1 MFTRGDFD
9 LNLVLRYDPLPKE
22 VLKQAML
29 KQEHIFKKQVSTRL
43 SVNSL
48 QERRVFF
55 EQRVLV
61 PQFCS
66 NQHFNHVNR
75 DNLVKENSSLCP
87 QKPIKIK
94 HSFHGQVTPSE
105 EVDLSLSIGWN
116 KQRKEACKK
125 SLDDI
130 IDLEDSDDETV
141 LRGEVNNVSTFGYAA
156 HVGYSGGNY
165 DSGSTH
171 SITHGPDKNQFEG
184 TDRSHSTVD
193 CSRGLLEQSSSSKG
207 VMQRC
212 NVVISE
218 DTPSNRKRFSSD
230 ERALLDLNRH
240 PNELSFHPTDLGS
253 VSSST
258 GAFLRDSRGMVGESH
273 DNETS
278 HNAPNWRDQADDDDC
293 NNETPDLLKHSAA
306 NCVVGACS
314 NDTNCVNL
322 DSSVVAALDSS
333 GSNDGHTSKVEP
345 EGKNITLEFQN
356 GSKHVE
362 DTRFSD
368 ECMTRDT
375 LEDMEV
381 DRSPILCKS
390 NYAADDMLSRTV
402 TKESGI
408 HLAKSNT
415 PVDNAGL
422 SQAAKS
428 PRHEDAESFG
438 NNDSN
443 FQAGDDQK
451 GKAAEVDN
459 DVQKGAVSL
468 LFFKLESTRDRSC
481 WASKASKTRQQEN
494 ESNEQQPQY
503 SCDTFESMV
512 LKLQPECNI
521 DDDDSCVSSKPFE
534 VKNTNNNKECGIAL
548 RRGRRMKDFRRD
560 ILPNLAS
567 LSRHEICEDIK
578 IMETVLRS
586 REYKKIMSRMKGG
599 EPKCFTPVRSRR
611 SRLNYA
617 AQKHH
622 S

>member
-1 MFTRGDFD
+1 MFTRGDLD

-22 VLKQAML
+22 VLKPAML

-75 DNLVKENSSLCP
+75 DNLVKENSPLCP
-87 QKPIKIK
+87 QKPVKIK
-94 HSFHGQVTPSE
+94 HSFHARVTPSE

-116 KQRKEACKK
+116 KQRN
-125 SLDDI
+125 DI
-130 IDLEDSDDETV
+130 IDLEDSDETV
-141 LRGEVNNVSTFGYAA
+141 LHGEVNNVSTFGYAA
-156 HVGYSGGNY
+156 RVGYSGGNY

-171 SITHGPDKNQFEG
+171 SIITHGPDKNQFEG
-184 TDRSHSTVD
+184 TDRSQYSSVD
-193 CSRGLLEQSSSSKG
+193 CSRGLLEQSSLSKG
-207 VMQRC
+207 VTQCC

-240 PNELSFHPTDLGS
+240 PNELSFHPTDPGS

-258 GAFLRDSRGMVGESH
+258 GAFLRDSRGMVGGSH
-273 DNETS
+273 DNDAS
-278 HNAPNWRDQADDDDC
+278 HNAPNRRDQADDDDC
-293 NNETPDLLKHSAA
+293 NN
-306 NCVVGACS
+306 
-314 NDTNCVNL
+314 
-322 DSSVVAALDSS
+322 VVAALDSS
-333 GSNDGHTSKVEP
+333 GSHDGHTSKVEP
-345 EGKNITLEFQN
+345 EGMTITLEIQN
-356 GSKHVE
+356 GSKRAE

-375 LEDMEV
+375 VLEDMEV

-390 NYAADDMLSRTV
+390 NYAADDNMLSRTV
-402 TKESGI
+402 TEESGNR
-408 HLAKSNT
+408 LAKSNT

-428 PRHEDAESFG
+428 PRHEDNAESCG

-443 FQAGDDQK
+443 FQGGDDQK
-451 GKAAEVDN
+451 GKAAAEVDN

-468 LFFKLESTRDRSC
+468 LFFKLESTRDRS
-481 WASKASKTRQQEN
+481 KTRQQEN
-494 ESNEQQPQY
+494 DSNEQQPLY

-512 LKLQPECNI
+512 LKLPECNV

-534 VKNTNNNKECGIAL
+534 VKNVTSNKDCGIAL

-567 LSRHEICEDIK
+567 LSRHEISEDIK

-599 EPKCFTPVRSRR
+599 EQKCFTPVRSKR

-617 AQKHH
+617 GQKHH